1 MIQKFLKTWQK
12 FLQALAAKGSAC
24 GLLAGLLPALLC
36 LYLGF
41 VYLVAPRRQ
50 ANLERQAALA
60 ALAAVEAEIAKGRAV
75 IAGEQAFKEEFA
87 RVVGLFYESLPLLP
101 GQRLSLPAD
110 YPLRGPELSASP
122 AAVRL
127 RVRFRA
133 PLARGGS
140 QRRLPLAENQRR
152 RVP

>member
-50 ANLERQAALA
+50 ANLERQAAVE
-60 ALAAVEAEIAKGRAV
+60 AVEAEIAKGRAV